1 MFMLSRSFRYISKV
15 NILQKQINLNKVK
28 FSNQLCKRYKTYLPN
43 NEWLSEENGIYK
55 IGIDKEGAEKMGEL
69 VYIDY
74 NNNPEDVVSEDEDI
88 VFLESVKAVDSIKA
102 PFDCIILENNEAL
115 VDNPSIVNND
125 SECEENSW
133 IIKFKRHN

>member
-1 MFMLSRSFRYISKV
+1 MFVLSRSVRYISKL
-15 NILQKQINLNKVK
+15 NILQKQINLNK
-28 FSNQLCKRYKTYLPN
+28 FNGGSLICKRYKTYLPN
-43 NEWLSEENGIYK
+43 NEWLSEENGVYK

-74 NNNPEDVVSEDEDI
+74 NSNSEDVVSEDEDI

-115 VDNPSIVNND
+115 VDNPSIINND
-125 SECEENSW
+125 SECEETCW
-133 IIKFKRHN
+133 IIKFKRND